1 MSRVEVVMTLGTLS
15 LLLLVIELVRRRE
28 LAENYS
34 LLWLLT
40 AVALLVLSLWRE
52 LLDVLAQIAGI
63 FYPPAALFVLGFGF
77 VLIILL
83 QFSVV
88 ITHLTKKNR
97 VLTQEVALLRGQ
109 VNDLMAND
117 EQMLTGEGTDKYKSA
132 SEAEVTQHG

>member
-63 FYPPAALFVLGFGF
+63 SIHRPLCL
-77 VLIILL
+77 
-83 QFSVV
+83 SW
-88 ITHLTKKNR
+88 
-97 VLTQEVALLRGQ
+97 
-109 VNDLMAND
+109 DLD
-117 EQMLTGEGTDKYKSA
+117 S
-132 SEAEVTQHG
+132 S